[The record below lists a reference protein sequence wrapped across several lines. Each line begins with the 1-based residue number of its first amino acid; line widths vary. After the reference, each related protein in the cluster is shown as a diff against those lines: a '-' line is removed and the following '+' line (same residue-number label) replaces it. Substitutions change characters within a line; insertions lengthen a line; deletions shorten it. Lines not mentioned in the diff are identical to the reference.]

1 MRRFHTLILVALL
14 GSMLASCGTD
24 KTAATAA
31 IKSAETAWAAAK
43 DNIAKVLPEDAKSV
57 DGEIAVAKA
66 SLEQGDAKGALA
78 AAQALPARIEQLT
91 ASLPAKEAELRG
103 VWDTLNA
110 SLPNIVLDVQQRMDK
125 LSKSAKLPAGI
136 EQTAFDGAKSMFDEA
151 KQMWGEA
158 QTAQQGG
165 NIGDAVIKALGVKE
179 RIGKVLTAL
188 QMPVPAALA
197 S

>member
-1 MRRFHTLILVALL
+1 
-14 GSMLASCGTD
+14 MLASCGTD

-31 IKSAETAWAAAK
+31 INTAETAWAAAK
-43 DNIAKVLPEDAKSV
+43 DNITKVLPEDAKSV
-57 DGEIAVAKA
+57 EGEIAVAKA

-78 AAQALPARIEQLT
+78 AAQALPARIQQLT

-136 EQTAFDGAKSMFDEA
+136 EQAAFDGAKSTFDEA

-179 RIGKVLTAL
+179 RIAKVLTAL